1 MPTNQKFVAKID
13 SRGLYPDN
21 LVFIGTQYDCEIFA
35 NNQNNLSRKNGDFFT
50 YRVCDFYN
58 GQTIYYK
65 DNFAG
70 YFVENL
76 TDYFPSETPDWRKT
90 QLTNGPIGEH
100 KFEGINC
107 LPYKIYGRRKVF
119 SIEFGS
125 VNQIL
130 VKNLT
135 GDDLVWINI

>member
-1 MPTNQKFVAKID
+1 MPTNQKFVAKVD
-13 SRGLYPDN
+13 SRGLYCDN
-21 LVFIGTQYDCEIFA
+21 LVFIGNETDC
-35 NNQNNLSRKNGDFFT
+35 Q
-50 YRVCDFYN
+50 
-58 GQTIYYK
+58 
-65 DNFAG
+65 NFAIKSNELQRKIG
-70 YFVENL
+70 GWFTFKVREFGIGESIFIDNEFVGFFVENL
-76 TDYFPSETPDWRKT
+76 TDYINLTLEWRQK
-90 QLTNGPIGEH
+90 QLSKGPIGEH

-119 SIEFGS
+119 SIKHGS

>member
-1 MPTNQKFVAKID
+1 MSTNQKFVAKID

-21 LVFIGTQYDCEIFA
+21 LVFIGNETDC
-35 NNQNNLSRKNGDFFT
+35 Q
-50 YRVCDFYN
+50 
-58 GQTIYYK
+58 
-65 DNFAG
+65 NFAIKSNELQRKIG
-70 YFVENL
+70 GWFTFKVRDFEIAMSIFMDNEFVGGFVENL
-76 TDYFPSETPDWRKT
+76 TDYTNESPERRKI
-90 QLTNGPIGEH
+90 QLVNGPIGEH

-135 GDDLVWINI
+135 GDDLVWINV